1 MQTALKKLSALMLLG
16 LLGGCSSGHQAPVV
30 DMGTQ
35 VIRPASHW
43 PFPAQ
48 PRYALAEQYQYAG
61 ASTEG
66 WLEPIQQAVSQHL
79 DAKGWRS
86 APLDEADVW
95 VAIGV
100 AGAQDIS
107 DDELFTRLGMN
118 PGVQAK
124 AGERKGTLAII
135 LLDRTHQ
142 QAVWSSVIQLT
153 TDSPIPE
160 SERAAFS
167 QDLAAKMLDKL
178 P

>member
-1 MQTALKKLSALMLLG
+1 MPKALKKLSALMLLG
-16 LLGGCSSGHQAPVV
+16 VLGGCSSGHQAPVV

-48 PRYALAEQYQYAG
+48 PRYALAEQYQYSG

-66 WLEPIQQAVSQHL
+66 WLEPIQQAVSREL

-107 DDELFTRLGMN
+107 DDELFARLGMN

-135 LLDRTHQ
+135 LLDRQKQ
-142 QAVWSSVIQLT
+142 QAVWSSAIQLT
-153 TDSPIPE
+153 TDSAIPE
-160 SERAAFS
+160 SERATFS
-167 QDLAAKMLDKL
+167 QELATKMLDKL